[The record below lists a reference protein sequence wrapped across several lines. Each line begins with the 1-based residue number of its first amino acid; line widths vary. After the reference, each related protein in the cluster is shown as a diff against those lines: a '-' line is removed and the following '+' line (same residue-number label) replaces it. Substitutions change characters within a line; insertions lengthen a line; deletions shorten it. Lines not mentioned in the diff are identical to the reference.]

1 MANYNDQFNMG
12 NNGMGNRQSDLV
24 LAVNE
29 YAYVLNTSTGAIR
42 AHVGPTVVTISQQE
56 ALVTLNSRTKRFENT
71 SDQKI
76 AKQLFTSAPEGWYV
90 VLKNP
95 VGDNMHPEAGKA
107 NTTPEG
113 MKVGVKINIPGPTSF
128 ALYPGQMARVLRG
141 HKLRTNQYLLA
152 RVYDAEA
159 ANANAKEAK
168 VLDAEGNA
176 VEQKNNYYA
185 GQLLVI
191 KGTEVSFYIP
201 PTGIEVVACEAD
213 PNEYVREAV
222 TLERLEYAILKDENG
237 DKRYQHGPAVVFP
250 NPTETFVTAP
260 KGGVIFRAL
269 ELSPISGIY
278 IKVTAEYTDE
288 KGKKHPV
295 GEELFITGNDQM
307 IYYPRPEHAMIQYDG
322 KYMHHAI
329 AIPEGEGRYILDRLT
344 GEIKTVKGPKMYLPD
359 PRKEVVV
366 KRKLSA
372 KECELYYPGNRE
384 VLEYNIG
391 LSERQMEQRANR
403 GQLKNIT
410 DAINDA
416 YSTSNQ
422 ESTLAIFEANSN
434 IARGVSYTKPRTI
447 TLDTKYD
454 GVVAINVWTGY
465 AVNVVSKSGKRET
478 IVGPATRLL
487 DYDESL
493 EQVSLSM
500 GNPKS
505 TDNLLN
511 TAYLRI
517 DNNKVSDTITVQ
529 TKDFV
534 NVRIKVSYCVDFLPE
549 HKNKWFSVDNYVK
562 YLCDRQRSLLK
573 QEAKKYDIEEFYANA
588 SKIVRSIAL
597 NREIG
602 GDTESAEKTY
612 HGRFFKENGMLVTD
626 IDVLNIEVEAAVAAI
641 LNAHQKEMIKKT
653 IELSDAA
660 KSAKTAEQLATY
672 EKAKAKLN
680 YEAETYA
687 MKLRQEVEIANLKNK
702 NDIAAQRRAEEA
714 AAAKAKQDMQVIL
727 DAVHK
732 AELARDKAN
741 DDARIETE
749 KKLAEIEKAK
759 GDAYAA
765 QVAKIMESID
775 EGLIEALTARANVDL
790 ANGIGAA
797 IAPYAL
803 AKDESTADAVST
815 LLRGTPMEKVFAKFL
830 PEATQVD
837 NG

>member
-107 NTTPEG
+107 NTTPDG

-384 VLEYNIG
+384 VLEYNLG
-391 LSERQMEQRANR
+391 MSERQMEQRANR

-454 GVVAINVWTGY
+454 GVVGINVWTGY
-465 AVNVVSKSGKRET
+465 AVNVVSKSGERE
-478 IVGPATRLL
+478 IVVGPATRLL
-487 DYDESL
+487 DYDETL
-493 EQVSLSM
+493 EMVSLST
-500 GNPKS
+500 GTPK
-505 TDNLLN
+505 TTENLIN
-511 TAYLRI
+511 TAYLRV
-517 DNNKVSDTITVQ
+517 DNNKVSDIVDVQ

-534 NVRIKVSYCVDFLPE
+534 NVRFKISYCVNFLPE
-549 HKNKWFSVDNYVK
+549 HKDKWFSVDNYVK

-573 QEAKKYDIEEFYANA
+573 REAKLYDIEEFYARA
-588 SKIVRSIAL
+588 TDIIRAVAL
-597 NREIG
+597 DKKTVADG
-602 GDTESAEKTY
+602 AESAEPRPV
-612 HGRFFKENGMLVTD
+612 GRFFPENGMFVSD
-626 IDVLNIEVEAAVAAI
+626 AEVLKIEIEGPIAAMI
-641 LNAHQKEMIKKT
+641 NAHQKEMIKKT
-653 IELSDAA
+653 LELSDAT
-660 KSAKTAEQLATY
+660 KRAKTEEQLAAY
-672 EKAKAKLN
+672 EKASAKLRYDAQA
-680 YEAETYA
+680 YEAELSHRAETERLENA
-687 MKLRQEVEIANLKNK
+687 AK
-702 NDIAAQRRAEEA
+702 IAAKKRAED
-714 AAAKAKQDMQVIL
+714 AAKANAEKDMQVIL
-727 DAVHK
+727 DAINK
-732 AELARDKAN
+732 AKLARDRAA
-741 DDARIETE
+741 DDERIKTE
-749 KKLAEIEKAK
+749 QALAEIEAAK
-759 GDAYAA
+759 SKAYAET
-765 QVAKIMESID
+765 VAKIMESVGD
-775 EGLIEALTARANVDL
+775 GLIEALTARANADM
-790 ANGIGAA
+790 ANGIGKA

-803 AKDESTADAVST
+803 AKDESAAEVVST
-815 LLRGTPMEKVFAKFL
+815 LLRGTPMENLMKDIA
-830 PEATQVD
+830 EAR
-837 NG
+837 GE